1 MITSDIELSG
11 ETFILLRI
19 RITWN
24 SPCIDRVQVIIS
36 YYKTSDLNYVTHNSS
51 SSYCLVVDVISKL
64 FFIENLDP
72 GSVYLYNVSVY
83 DRKELAI
90 VELNK
95 TFYTTNKGIW
105 INYSFIK
112 FSVYNIDV
120 FLSTT
125 QIIKVTNSPHPTCK
139 LTFYNNHCL

>member
-19 RITWN
+19 RIAWN
-24 SPCIDRVQVIIS
+24 SPCSDRVQVIIS
-36 YYKTSDLNYVTHNSS
+36 YYKTSDLNYVSHNSS
-51 SSYCLVVDVISKL
+51 SSYCLAGDVSGKL

-72 GSVYLYNVSVY
+72 GSVYFYNVSIY
-83 DRKELAI
+83 DRNELAI

-105 INYSFIK
+105 INYICFHHLI
-112 FSVYNIDV
+112 SVYNIDV
-120 FLSTT
+120 FLTTT

-139 LTFYNNHCL
+139 LS